1 MIRYLTAGESHG
13 KGLIGIIE
21 GFPANLKIDINS
33 INNELKRRQMGYGRG
48 GRMKIEKDEVEILSG
63 IRNGKTIGSPI
74 ALFIKNRD
82 WENWKDIMGIEKNKL
97 DEDRIVTRPRPGHAD
112 LAGAIKYNHLDIRN
126 VLERA
131 SARETAIR
139 VAIGNI
145 AKQFLKEFN
154 IEIYSHVIQIGKIK
168 IESDNVSI
176 DKIKS
181 ADKSP
186 LRVVDSQSEKKM
198 INEIDK
204 AKKIGDTLGGLFELI
219 ATNIPIGLGSHV
231 NWDRKLDGK
240 IAQGMMSL
248 QGIKGVEIGIGF
260 RAAELLGSQ
269 VHDEIYYDDG
279 YKRYSNNAGG
289 IEGGISNG
297 SPIIVRAAM
306 KPIPTLKKPLKSIDM
321 KTKEK
326 FEAQKERAD
335 VCAVPSASIVAENI
349 LAWILA
355 DEIMIK
361 FGGDSIEE
369 LKDNYNRYIDYV
381 NSR

>member
-1 MIRYLTAGESHG
+1 
-13 KGLIGIIE
+13 
-21 GFPANLKIDINS
+21 
-33 INNELKRRQMGYGRG
+33 
-48 GRMKIEKDEVEILSG
+48 
-63 IRNGKTIGSPI
+63 
-74 ALFIKNRD
+74 
-82 WENWKDIMGIEKNKL
+82 MGIEKNKL

-139 VAIGNI
+139 VAIGSI

-186 LRVVDSQSEKKM
+186 LRVVDNQSEKKM